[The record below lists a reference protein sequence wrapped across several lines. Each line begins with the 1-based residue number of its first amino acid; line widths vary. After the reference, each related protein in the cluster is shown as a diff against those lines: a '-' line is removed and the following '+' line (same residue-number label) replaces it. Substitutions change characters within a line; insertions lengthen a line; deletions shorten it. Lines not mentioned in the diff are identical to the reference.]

1 MPEPEKISI
10 GSKITKETLE
20 RLDQYHRLTGVSK
33 TRIIEEGINF
43 AIDRREGI
51 QEKIMIDSKINKIE
65 EYMNGK
71 NRKT

>member
-1 MPEPEKISI
+1 MPEQEKISI

-33 TRIIEEGINF
+33 TRIVEEGINL
-43 AIDRREGI
+43 AIDKREGI
-51 QEKIMIDSKINKIE
+51 QEKIDESVFM

>member
-51 QEKIMIDSKINKIE
+51 QEKIDESVFM